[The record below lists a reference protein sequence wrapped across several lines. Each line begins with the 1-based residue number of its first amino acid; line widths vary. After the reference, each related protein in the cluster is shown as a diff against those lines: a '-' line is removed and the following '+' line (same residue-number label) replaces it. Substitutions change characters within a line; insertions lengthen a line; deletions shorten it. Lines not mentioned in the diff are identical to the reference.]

1 MGKVVLIKMASES
14 NTAFPPNN
22 SLVDEFEEAFQ
33 GIIHGFT
40 KEDGVPHTQDNKEE
54 LRTDA
59 EQNVSKF
66 IEVAKQLETFFLQR
80 RLQLS
85 VIKPDQLVK
94 EDSSELKL
102 EIARKDELIKKHY
115 EKINVWLSMLAD
127 LPSSAALPG
136 PGINEAL
143 PPQGA
148 LPQPQ
153 MPSSVQFQNR

>member
-1 MGKVVLIKMASES
+1 
-14 NTAFPPNN
+14 
-22 SLVDEFEEAFQ
+22 
-33 GIIHGFT
+33 
-40 KEDGVPHTQDNKEE
+40 

-102 EIARKDELIKKHY
+102 EITRKDELIKKHY

-127 LPSSAALPG
+127 LPSAAALPG

-143 PPQGA
+143 PQQTA
-148 LPQPQ
+148 LPQP
-153 MPSSVQFQNR
+153 PIPPSVQFQNR

>member
-1 MGKVVLIKMASES
+1 LS
-14 NTAFPPNN
+14 
-22 SLVDEFEEAFQ
+22 
-33 GIIHGFT
+33 
-40 KEDGVPHTQDNKEE
+40 HTQDNKEE

-94 EDSSELKL
+94 EDSNELKL
-102 EIARKDELIKKHY
+102 EITRKDELIKKHY

-127 LPSSAALPG
+127 LPSSATPGGPAAGDGNALQPS
-136 PGINEAL
+136 
-143 PPQGA
+143 Q
-148 LPQPQ
+148 PQP
-153 MPSSVQFQNR
+153 PVPPTAQFQNR